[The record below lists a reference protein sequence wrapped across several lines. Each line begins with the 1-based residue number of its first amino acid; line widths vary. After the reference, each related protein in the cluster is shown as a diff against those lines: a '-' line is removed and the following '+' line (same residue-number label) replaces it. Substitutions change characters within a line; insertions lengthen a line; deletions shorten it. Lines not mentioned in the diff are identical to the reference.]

1 MRSFWLLVSLI
12 AGAPMLA
19 NAETFDTSFNG
30 TGKVLFRIENTD
42 LRAVAALPMPNG
54 EIVQVMASVSNPV
67 FLVARRYSATG
78 AVVNIVVPTIEWSGI
93 YAAAVDGSGR
103 VVVVGTIDGGARGT
117 DMAVMRLKPDLTIDG
132 TFSGDGLATFDY
144 IGTNDYAK
152 AVAIDQRDNIVIVG
166 STFQSAADSD
176 FLIVRMR
183 SDGTMDSTFNSGG
196 FRRIPFDLGSPF
208 QDQATAVAIGND
220 GKIVIGGNALDN
232 NFGRVRVAMARLLP
246 NGAYDTTFCNGG
258 CSTNAGYNTIQNG
271 RTVYYFGL
279 NTDHADERSALVASL
294 SPAPRTPTTARPAAA
309 RLRDLRPAGP
319 MTANPCRQVWAAMQ
333 CLAVSAAPMQQARAC
348 SSLAPADPEKF
359 FSCCRHSPRHLRR
372 WPTTA
377 AATASP
383 TTARSVSAAAPRL
396 VTSARTL
403 RASSTSTAAAGRY
416 FRVAALRTQ
425 QTRRGPCS
433 RRALPTPRAR
443 SRTGFSAVDSTDH
456 GTHGRLSLRFW
467 QRSSRTFTEAGA

>member
-196 FRRIPFDLGSPF
+196 FRRIPFDFGSPF

-279 NTDHADERSALVASL
+279 NTDHADELFDIEALGTRGFVIAGTTYADDGSPRRGAIARFAPSGTYDSESLQTGLGGNAMFSGVRSADAAGTRLLVSGT
-294 SPAPRTPTTARPAAA
+294 S
-309 RLRDLRPAGP
+309 GP
-319 MTANPCRQVWAAMQ
+319 GEIFF
-333 CLAVSAAPMQQARAC
+333 LLQAFT
-348 SSLAPADPEKF
+348 SSLAPLANYGSGNCVPDNSTF
-359 FSCCRHSPRHLRR
+359 CFSSSASFGDVGPDFAGVLNLDSSGRPLFSGGGIANATD
-372 WPTTA
+372 TTR
-377 AATASP
+377 TVL
-383 TTARSVSAAAPRL
+383 TARFTN
-396 VTSARTL
+396 TSGPKPDRI
-403 RASSTSTAAAGRY
+403 
-416 FRVAALRTQ
+416 FR
-425 QTRRGPCS
+425 S
-433 RRALPTPRAR
+433 
-443 SRTGFSAVDSTDH
+443 GFN
-456 GTHGRLSLRFW
+456 
-467 QRSSRTFTEAGA
+467 